1 MTYYNRVKVNWSE
14 EVHIDESW
22 EDDNIEESGL
32 YFIVRRYVRN
42 GIEWESPLYVGITTR
57 NFYDRLN
64 EHFKNNAKW
73 LQAYGRKYIKFGK
86 VSIYNKDKYELKS
99 LLTDIESSIIEE
111 VEQEWPGELLNI
123 QQKGSYNYHY
133 NLYIDHINND
143 WMK

>member
-1 MTYYNRVKVNWSE
+1 MMTTEKKLAIIKEYGKNEQDTGSP
-14 EVHIDESW
+14 EVQVALLTARINE
-22 EDDNIEESGL
+22 
-32 YFIVRRYVRN
+32 
-42 GIEWESPLYVGITTR
+42 
-57 NFYDRLN
+57 LN

-143 WMK
+143 WVK